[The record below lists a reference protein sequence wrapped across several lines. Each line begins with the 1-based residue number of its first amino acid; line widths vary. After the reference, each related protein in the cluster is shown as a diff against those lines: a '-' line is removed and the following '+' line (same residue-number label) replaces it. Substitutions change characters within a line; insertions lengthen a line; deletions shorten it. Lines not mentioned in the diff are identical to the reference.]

1 MSNDKNIVYILIG
14 TGSKPLAS
22 YSHYTGEF
30 IQTCEKYLSKVKN
43 NTSSAINF
51 GDFCIFYNNQ
61 DNITYLLM
69 TGPTYPKAAAIACI
83 ESLRKELQNIL
94 LEKNFNNINEYGLSD
109 ELQEKLQMKFDYY
122 NEHPDTSSE
131 AIENLKSEIVKMKN
145 DVDEANQE
153 LLERNNN
160 INSLQNK
167 SESLKESSSRY
178 KSGAIKINKMSGKK
192 KICICIGIIVVLL
205 IIIYAIICMVC
216 GWDLKCK

>member
-83 ESLRKELQNIL
+83 ESLRKELQSIL
-94 LEKNFNNINEYGLSD
+94 SEKNFNNINEYGLSD

-122 NEHPDTSSE
+122 NEHPDASSE
-131 AIENLKSEIVKMKN
+131 AKN
-145 DVDEANQE
+145 DIDEANQE

-167 SESLKESSSRY
+167 SENLKESSNRY

-192 KICICIGIIVVLL
+192 KICICIGIIFVLL
-205 IIIYAIICMVC
+205 ISYTIICMVC
-216 GWDLKCK
+216 SWDLKCK